1 MNYAF
6 AFASFFQICEKVASC
21 EISTNQFAST
31 CFETNEWKEYT
42 ETYSMSI
49 YIIIYTR
56 FKWLRIFLLR
66 KKQFLLENDVR

>member
-21 EISTNQFAST
+21 EVSTNQFAST

-42 ETYSMSI
+42 ETY
-49 YIIIYTR
+49 
-56 FKWLRIFLLR
+56 
-66 KKQFLLENDVR
+66 